1 MEDTKVIKSKTKKIV
16 ILNLALILLIA
27 VQIIFLPTVA
37 RYVKQESDKIVAS
50 YTSLYMSSDGE
61 GKVVSVEDKLGYLNL
76 KLMNYEDSNVTQR
89 DIEYTVSR
97 PTIFYKANGEAIA
110 SSEIETYLAADP
122 SNQLHVL
129 DVWNQPQVVGRDT
142 YKYIQSIA
150 SSDGETTTNTNT
162 PGDDYLFSY
171 EKLNNSAVGK
181 IHNLLIEFHRDRG
194 SDFKGTE
201 DVSIIVQL
209 SKPYKEVFIIN
220 VKISD
225 KLIVF
230 SNTDA
235 LVYETTFQRLYIQ
248 SADIFSHYK
257 GTTEILRKYNKRGT
271 TKAQAQYVQIAPR
284 ALLVTFKWDNFYFD
298 VNCLKD
304 YHLPNDNIPGINSD
318 AGNIDISKPYV
329 SNLDIANKTLVMYVP
344 QGSNFYLDFL
354 QIDKDTIS
362 TVDVRIEVTIIDGG
376 NKSFDIYDEIY
387 GGYNHN
393 VDYSGVKYMNLF
405 KVQ

>member
-181 IHNLLIEFHRDRG
+181 IHNLLIEFERDRG
-194 SDFKGTE
+194 TDFKGTE

-284 ALLVTFKWDNFYFD
+284 ALLVTFKWNNFYFD

-354 QIDKDTIS
+354 IIDDTLLS
-362 TVDVRIEVTIIDGG
+362 TVDVRIDVTIIDGG

-393 VDYSGVKYMNLF
+393 IDYSGVKYMNLF

>member
-142 YKYIQSIA
+142 YKYIQSIT

-181 IHNLLIEFHRDRG
+181 IHNLLIEFERDRG
-194 SDFKGTE
+194 TDFKGTE

-284 ALLVTFKWDNFYFD
+284 ALLVTFKWNNFYFD

-354 QIDKDTIS
+354 IIDDTLLS
-362 TVDVRIEVTIIDGG
+362 TVDVRIDVTIIDGG

-393 VDYSGVKYMNLF
+393 IDYSGVKYMNLF

>member
-27 VQIIFLPTVA
+27 FQIIFFPTVA
-37 RYVKQESDKIVAS
+37 RYVKQESDKIIAS

-89 DIEYTVSR
+89 DIEYIVSR
-97 PTIFYKANGEAIA
+97 PTKFYNANGETI
-110 SSEIETYLAADP
+110 ENDDIETYLAADP

-150 SSDGETTTNTNT
+150 SSDGETKNGN
-162 PGDDYLFSY
+162 YLFSY

-181 IHNLLIEFHRDRG
+181 IHNLLVEFKRDRG

-257 GTTEILRKYNKRGT
+257 GTTETLREYNKRGST
-271 TKAQAQYVQIAPR
+271 TEKVQIAPR
-284 ALLVTFKWDNFYFD
+284 ALLVTFKWNNFYFD

-354 QIDKDTIS
+354 IIDDTLLS
-362 TVDVRIEVTIIDGG
+362 TVDVRIDVTIIDGG
-376 NKSFDIYDEIY
+376 NTSFDIYDEIY

>member
-162 PGDDYLFSY
+162 PEDDYLFSY

-181 IHNLLIEFHRDRG
+181 IHNLLIEFNRDRG
-194 SDFKGTE
+194 TDFKGTE

-230 SNTDA
+230 SNTDS

-354 QIDKDTIS
+354 VIDDTLLS
-362 TVDVRIEVTIIDGG
+362 TVDVRIDVTIIDGG

>member
-1 MEDTKVIKSKTKKIV
+1 MMEDTKVIKSKTKKIV

-89 DIEYTVSR
+89 DIEYTISR
-97 PTIFYKANGEAIA
+97 PTKFYNANGEAIA
-110 SSEIETYLAADP
+110 DDDIETYLKTAG
-122 SNQLHVL
+122 NQLHVL

-142 YKYIQSIA
+142 YKYTQRIA

-209 SKPYKEVFIIN
+209 SRPYREVFIIN

-257 GTTEILRKYNKRGT
+257 GDKESLREYENRNDSSKT
-271 TKAQAQYVQIAPR
+271 VQIAPR
-284 ALLVTFKWDNFYFD
+284 ALQVTFTWDNFYFD
-298 VNCLKD
+298 VNCLKQ
-304 YHLPNDNIPGINSD
+304 YHLPNDTLPGTNDVSF
-318 AGNIDISKPYV
+318 IDISKPYV
-329 SNLDIANKTLVMYVP
+329 SKLDIEKKILVMYVP

-354 QIDKDTIS
+354 QIDKTATS
-362 TVDVRIEVTIIDGG
+362 TVDVNIMVAIID
-376 NKSFDIYDEIY
+376 NTKTDYDIYDDVYAGYSY
-387 GGYNHN
+387 GANG
-393 VDYSGVKYMNLF
+393 YMNLINYI
-405 KVQ
+405 KE

>member
-37 RYVKQESDKIVAS
+37 RYVKQESDKIIAS

-89 DIEYTVSR
+89 DIEYTISR

-110 SSEIETYLAADP
+110 SSEIEAYLAADP

-142 YKYIQSIA
+142 YKFSQSIK
-150 SSDGETTTNTNT
+150 SSDGEPATNADTLE
-162 PGDDYLFSY
+162 DDYMFSY

-181 IHNLLIEFHRDRG
+181 IHNLLIKFERLVEDAFT
-194 SDFKGTE
+194 GTE

-209 SKPYKEVFIIN
+209 SEPYREVFIIN

-257 GTTEILRKYNKRGT
+257 GDEESLRKYNKRGT
-271 TKAQAQYVQIAPR
+271 TEEQKQFVQIAPR
-284 ALLVTFKWDNFYFD
+284 ALQVTFTWDNFYFD
-298 VNCLKD
+298 VNCLKQ
-304 YHLPNDNIPGINSD
+304 YHLPNDTLPGTNDVSF
-318 AGNIDISKPYV
+318 IDISKPYV
-329 SNLDIANKTLVMYVP
+329 SKLDIEKKILVMYVP

-354 QIDKDTIS
+354 QIDKTATS
-362 TVDVRIEVTIIDGG
+362 TVDVNVMVAIID
-376 NKSFDIYDEIY
+376 NAKTDYDIYDDIY
-387 GGYNHN
+387 AGYTYGAN
-393 VDYSGVKYMNLF
+393 DYMNLINYS
-405 KVQ
+405 KE

>member
-181 IHNLLIEFHRDRG
+181 IHNLLIEFNRDRG
-194 SDFKGTE
+194 TDFKGTE

>member
-37 RYVKQESDKIVAS
+37 RYVKQESDKIIAS

-89 DIEYTVSR
+89 DIEYTISR
-97 PTIFYKANGEAIA
+97 PTTFYDSNGVAITD
-110 SSEIETYLAADP
+110 IETYLETAG
-122 SNQLHVL
+122 NQLYVL

-142 YKYIQSIA
+142 YKYTQSIA
-150 SSDGETTTNTNT
+150 SSDGETKNGN
-162 PGDDYLFSY
+162 YLFSY

-201 DVSIIVQL
+201 NVSIIVQL
-209 SKPYKEVFIIN
+209 SRPYREVFIIN
-220 VKISD
+220 VKVSD

-257 GTTEILRKYNKRGT
+257 GDKESLREYENRNDSSKT
-271 TKAQAQYVQIAPR
+271 VQIAPR
-284 ALLVTFKWDNFYFD
+284 ALQVTFTWDNFYFD
-298 VNCLKD
+298 VNC
-304 YHLPNDNIPGINSD
+304 
-318 AGNIDISKPYV
+318 
-329 SNLDIANKTLVMYVP
+329 
-344 QGSNFYLDFL
+344 
-354 QIDKDTIS
+354 
-362 TVDVRIEVTIIDGG
+362 
-376 NKSFDIYDEIY
+376 
-387 GGYNHN
+387 
-393 VDYSGVKYMNLF
+393 
-405 KVQ
+405 

>member
-37 RYVKQESDKIVAS
+37 RYVKQESDKIIAS

-89 DIEYTVSR
+89 DIEYTISR
-97 PTIFYKANGEAIA
+97 PTTFYDSNGVAITD
-110 SSEIETYLAADP
+110 IETYLETAD
-122 SNQLHVL
+122 NQLYVL

-142 YKYIQSIA
+142 YKYTQSIA
-150 SSDGETTTNTNT
+150 SSDGETKNGN
-162 PGDDYLFSY
+162 YLFSY

-209 SKPYKEVFIIN
+209 SKPYREVFIIN
-220 VKISD
+220 VKVSD

-257 GTTEILRKYNKRGT
+257 GATESLREYENRNDSSKT
-271 TKAQAQYVQIAPR
+271 VQIAPR
-284 ALLVTFKWDNFYFD
+284 ALQVTVKWDNFYFD

-304 YHLPNDNIPGINSD
+304 YHLSGDNIPGINNT

-329 SNLDIANKTLVMYVP
+329 SNLDIANKTLIMYVP

-354 QIDKDTIS
+354 QIDKDAIS
-362 TVDVRIEVTIIDGG
+362 TVDVRVEVAIIDNGTM
-376 NKSFDIYDEIY
+376 KYDIYDNVY
-387 GGYNHN
+387 AGYTY
-393 VDYSGVKYMNLF
+393 DKSILDEKYMTLINYI
-405 KVQ
+405 KE

>member
-37 RYVKQESDKIVAS
+37 RYVKQESDKIIAS

-97 PTIFYKANGEAIA
+97 PTKFYNANGEAIA
-110 SSEIETYLAADP
+110 DDDIETYLANP

-142 YKYIQSIA
+142 YKYTQSIA
-150 SSDGETTTNTNT
+150 SSDGETKNGN
-162 PGDDYLFSY
+162 YLFSY

-194 SDFKGTE
+194 SDFRGTE

-209 SKPYKEVFIIN
+209 SRPYREVFIIN
-220 VKISD
+220 VKVSD

-257 GTTEILRKYNKRGT
+257 GTTESLREYENRIDSSKTVK
-271 TKAQAQYVQIAPR
+271 IAPR
-284 ALLVTFKWDNFYFD
+284 ALQVTIKWDNFYFD

-304 YHLPNDNIPGINSD
+304 YHLSGDNIPGINNT

-329 SNLDIANKTLVMYVP
+329 SNLDIANKTLIMYVP

-354 QIDKDTIS
+354 QIDKDAIS
-362 TVDVRIEVTIIDGG
+362 TVDVRVEVAIIDNGTM
-376 NKSFDIYDEIY
+376 KYDIYDNVY
-387 GGYNHN
+387 AGYTY
-393 VDYSGVKYMNLF
+393 DKSILDEKYMTLINYI
-405 KVQ
+405 KE

>member
-37 RYVKQESDKIVAS
+37 RYVKQESDKIIAS

-97 PTIFYKANGEAIA
+97 PTKFYNANGEAIA
-110 SSEIETYLAADP
+110 DDDIETYLANP
-122 SNQLHVL
+122 NNQLHVL
-129 DVWNQPQVVGRDT
+129 DVWNQPQVVGRDS
-142 YKYIQSIA
+142 YKYKQSIA
-150 SSDGETTTNTNT
+150 SSDGETTTNNNT
-162 PGDDYLFSY
+162 PEDDYLFSY

-181 IHNLLIEFHRDRG
+181 IHNLLIEFNRDRG
-194 SDFKGTE
+194 SDFRGPE

-257 GTTEILRKYNKRGT
+257 GATESLREYENRNDSSKT
-271 TKAQAQYVQIAPR
+271 VQIAPK
-284 ALLVTFKWDNFYFD
+284 ALQVTFKWDNFYFD

-304 YHLPNDNIPGINSD
+304 YHLPNDNIPGINDNVSF
-318 AGNIDISKPYV
+318 IDISKPYV
-329 SNLDIANKTLVMYVP
+329 SNLDINNKTLVMYVP

-354 QIDKDTIS
+354 QIDKTATS
-362 TVDVRIEVTIIDGG
+362 TVDVTIEVAIIDNGTM
-376 NKSFDIYDEIY
+376 KYDIYDDVYAGYSY
-387 GGYNHN
+387 GAN
-393 VDYSGVKYMNLF
+393 KYMNLINYI
-405 KVQ
+405 KE

>member
-142 YKYIQSIA
+142 YKYIQSIT
-150 SSDGETTTNTNT
+150 SSDGETKNGN
-162 PGDDYLFSY
+162 YLFSY

-181 IHNLLIEFHRDRG
+181 IHNLLIEFNRDRG
-194 SDFKGTE
+194 TDFKGTE

-304 YHLPNDNIPGINSD
+304 YHLPKDNIPGINGD

-354 QIDKDTIS
+354 VIDDTLLS
-362 TVDVRIEVTIIDGG
+362 TVDVRIDVTIIDGG

-393 VDYSGVKYMNLF
+393 IDYSGVKYMNLF

>member
-37 RYVKQESDKIVAS
+37 RYVKQESDKIIAS

-110 SSEIETYLAADP
+110 SSEIEAYLAADP

-181 IHNLLIEFHRDRG
+181 IHNLLIEFNRDRG
-194 SDFKGTE
+194 SDFNGTE

-209 SKPYKEVFIIN
+209 SKPYREVFIIN
-220 VKISD
+220 VKVSD

-257 GTTEILRKYNKRGT
+257 GTTESLRKYNKRGT
-271 TKAQAQYVQIAPR
+271 TKEEAQYVQIAPR
-284 ALLVTFKWDNFYFD
+284 ALQVTVKWDNFYFD

-304 YHLPNDNIPGINSD
+304 YHLSGDNIPGINNT

-354 QIDKDTIS
+354 IIDDTLLS

-393 VDYSGVKYMNLF
+393 VDYSGVKYINLF

>member
-37 RYVKQESDKIVAS
+37 RYVKQESEKINAS

-89 DIEYTVSR
+89 DIEYTISR
-97 PTIFYKANGEAIA
+97 PTTFYDSNGVAITD
-110 SSEIETYLAADP
+110 IETYLETAD
-122 SNQLHVL
+122 NQLYVL

-142 YKYIQSIA
+142 YKYTQSIA
-150 SSDGETTTNTNT
+150 SSDGETKNGNF
-162 PGDDYLFSY
+162 LFSY
-171 EKLNNSAVGK
+171 DILYNSAVGK
-181 IHNLLIEFHRDRG
+181 IHNLLIEFRRDRG

-209 SKPYKEVFIIN
+209 SKPYREVFIIN

-257 GTTEILRKYNKRGT
+257 GATESLREYENRNDSSKT
-271 TKAQAQYVQIAPR
+271 VQIAPR
-284 ALLVTFKWDNFYFD
+284 ALQVTFTWDNFYFD

-304 YHLPNDNIPGINSD
+304 YHLSGDNIPGINNT

-329 SNLDIANKTLVMYVP
+329 CNLDIANKTLVMYVP

-354 QIDKDTIS
+354 QIDKTATS
-362 TVDVRIEVTIIDGG
+362 TVDVNIMVAIID
-376 NKSFDIYDEIY
+376 NTKTDYDIYDDVYAGYSY
-387 GGYNHN
+387 GANG
-393 VDYSGVKYMNLF
+393 YMNLINYI
-405 KVQ
+405 KE

>member
-89 DIEYTVSR
+89 DIEYTISR

-110 SSEIETYLAADP
+110 SSEIESYLAADP

-142 YKYIQSIA
+142 YKYTQRIA

-209 SKPYKEVFIIN
+209 SRPYREVFIIN

-257 GTTEILRKYNKRGT
+257 GTTESLREYENRIDSSKTVK
-271 TKAQAQYVQIAPR
+271 IAPR
-284 ALLVTFKWDNFYFD
+284 ALQVTIKWDNFYFD

-304 YHLPNDNIPGINSD
+304 YHLSGDNIPGINNT

-329 SNLDIANKTLVMYVP
+329 SNLDIANKTLIMYVP

-362 TVDVRIEVTIIDGG
+362 TVDVRVEVAIIDNGTM
-376 NKSFDIYDEIY
+376 KYDIYDNVY
-387 GGYNHN
+387 AGYTY
-393 VDYSGVKYMNLF
+393 DKSILDEKYMTLINYI
-405 KVQ
+405 KE

>member
-37 RYVKQESDKIVAS
+37 RYVKQESDKIIAS

-89 DIEYTVSR
+89 DIEYTISR
-97 PTIFYKANGEAIA
+97 PTKFYNANGEAIA
-110 SSEIETYLAADP
+110 DDDIETYLKTAG
-122 SNQLHVL
+122 NQLHVL

-142 YKYIQSIA
+142 YKYTQRIA

-209 SKPYKEVFIIN
+209 SRPYREVFIIN

-257 GTTEILRKYNKRGT
+257 GDKESLREYENRNDSSKT
-271 TKAQAQYVQIAPR
+271 VQIAPR
-284 ALLVTFKWDNFYFD
+284 ALQVTFTWDNFYFD
-298 VNCLKD
+298 VNCLKQ
-304 YHLPNDNIPGINSD
+304 YHLPNDTLPGTNDVSF
-318 AGNIDISKPYV
+318 IDISKPYV
-329 SNLDIANKTLVMYVP
+329 SKLDIEKKILVMYVP

-354 QIDKDTIS
+354 QIDKTATS
-362 TVDVRIEVTIIDGG
+362 TVDVNIMVAIID
-376 NKSFDIYDEIY
+376 NTKTDYDIYDDVYAGYTY
-387 GGYNHN
+387 GAN
-393 VDYSGVKYMNLF
+393 DYMNLINYS
-405 KVQ
+405 KE

>member
-1 MEDTKVIKSKTKKIV
+1 MSTALSKVALSTENWSSYLFFSITSDFVK
-16 ILNLALILLIA
+16 LIL
-27 VQIIFLPTVA
+27 F
-37 RYVKQESDKIVAS
+37 
-50 YTSLYMSSDGE
+50 SS
-61 GKVVSVEDKLGYLNL
+61 
-76 KLMNYEDSNVTQR
+76 
-89 DIEYTVSR
+89 
-97 PTIFYKANGEAIA
+97 
-110 SSEIETYLAADP
+110 
-122 SNQLHVL
+122 
-129 DVWNQPQVVGRDT
+129 
-142 YKYIQSIA
+142 
-150 SSDGETTTNTNT
+150 
-162 PGDDYLFSY
+162 
-171 EKLNNSAVGK
+171 
-181 IHNLLIEFHRDRG
+181 
-194 SDFKGTE
+194 
-201 DVSIIVQL
+201 
-209 SKPYKEVFIIN
+209 KEVFIIN

-271 TKAQAQYVQIAPR
+271 TEAQAQYVQIAPR
-284 ALLVTFKWDNFYFD
+284 ALLVTFKWNNFYFD

-354 QIDKDTIS
+354 VIDDTLLS
-362 TVDVRIEVTIIDGG
+362 TVDVRIDVTIIDGG

-387 GGYNHN
+387 GGYNHSI
-393 VDYSGVKYMNLF
+393 DYSGEKYMNLF
-405 KVQ
+405 KFQ

>member
-97 PTIFYKANGEAIA
+97 PTKFYNANGEAIA
-110 SSEIETYLAADP
+110 DDDIETYLANP

-142 YKYIQSIA
+142 YKYTQSIA
-150 SSDGETTTNTNT
+150 SSDGETKNGN
-162 PGDDYLFSY
+162 YLFSY

-194 SDFKGTE
+194 SDFNGTE

-209 SKPYKEVFIIN
+209 SRPYREVFIIN
-220 VKISD
+220 VKVSD

-257 GTTEILRKYNKRGT
+257 GTTESLREYENRIDSSKTVK
-271 TKAQAQYVQIAPR
+271 IAPR
-284 ALLVTFKWDNFYFD
+284 ALQVTIKWDNFYFD

-304 YHLPNDNIPGINSD
+304 YHLSGDNIPGINNT

-329 SNLDIANKTLVMYVP
+329 SNLDIANKTLIMYVP

-362 TVDVRIEVTIIDGG
+362 TVDVRVEVAIIDNGTM
-376 NKSFDIYDEIY
+376 KYDIYDNVY
-387 GGYNHN
+387 AGYTY
-393 VDYSGVKYMNLF
+393 DKSILDEKYMTLINYI
-405 KVQ
+405 KE

>member
-97 PTIFYKANGEAIA
+97 PTKFYNANGEAI
-110 SSEIETYLAADP
+110 ENEDIETYLAADP

-142 YKYIQSIA
+142 YKYIQSIT

-181 IHNLLIEFHRDRG
+181 IHNLLIEFERDRG
-194 SDFKGTE
+194 TDFKGTE

-230 SNTDA
+230 SNTDS

-271 TKAQAQYVQIAPR
+271 TEAQAQYVQIAPR

-354 QIDKDTIS
+354 IIDDTLLS
-362 TVDVRIEVTIIDGG
+362 TVDVRIDVTIIDGG
-376 NKSFDIYDEIY
+376 NTSFDIYDEIY

-393 VDYSGVKYMNLF
+393 SDYSGEKYMNLF

>member
-142 YKYIQSIA
+142 YKYIQSIT
-150 SSDGETTTNTNT
+150 SSDGETKNGN
-162 PGDDYLFSY
+162 YLFSY

-181 IHNLLIEFHRDRG
+181 IHNLLIEFNRDRG
-194 SDFKGTE
+194 TDFKGTE

-271 TKAQAQYVQIAPR
+271 TEAQAQYVQIAPR

-304 YHLPNDNIPGINSD
+304 YHLSGDNIPGINDNVSF
-318 AGNIDISKPYV
+318 IDISKPYV
-329 SNLDIANKTLVMYVP
+329 SNLDINNKTLVMYVP

-354 QIDKDTIS
+354 QIDKDAIS
-362 TVDVRIEVTIIDGG
+362 KVDVTIEVAIIDNGTI
-376 NKSFDIYDEIY
+376 KYDIYDDVYAGYSY
-387 GGYNHN
+387 GAN
-393 VDYSGVKYMNLF
+393 KYMNLINYI
-405 KVQ
+405 KE

>member
-37 RYVKQESDKIVAS
+37 RYVKQESDKIIAS

-89 DIEYTVSR
+89 DIEYTISR
-97 PTIFYKANGEAIA
+97 PTTFYDSNGVAITD
-110 SSEIETYLAADP
+110 IETYLETAG
-122 SNQLHVL
+122 NQLYVL

-142 YKYIQSIA
+142 YKYTQSIA
-150 SSDGETTTNTNT
+150 SSDGETKNGN
-162 PGDDYLFSY
+162 YLFSY

-209 SKPYKEVFIIN
+209 SRPYREVFIIN

-257 GTTEILRKYNKRGT
+257 GDKESLREYENRNDSSKTVK
-271 TKAQAQYVQIAPR
+271 IAPR
-284 ALLVTFKWDNFYFD
+284 ALQVTFTWDNFYFD
-298 VNCLKD
+298 VNCLKQ
-304 YHLPNDNIPGINSD
+304 YHLPNDTLPGTNDVSF
-318 AGNIDISKPYV
+318 IDISKPYV
-329 SNLDIANKTLVMYVP
+329 SKLDIEKKILVMYVP

-354 QIDKDTIS
+354 QIDKTATS
-362 TVDVRIEVTIIDGG
+362 TVDVNVMVAIID
-376 NKSFDIYDEIY
+376 NAKTDYDIYDDIY
-387 GGYNHN
+387 AGYTYGAN
-393 VDYSGVKYMNLF
+393 DYMNLINYI
-405 KVQ
+405 KE

>member
-37 RYVKQESDKIVAS
+37 RYVKQESDKIIAS

-89 DIEYTVSR
+89 DIEYTISR
-97 PTIFYKANGEAIA
+97 PTTFYDSNGVAITD
-110 SSEIETYLAADP
+110 IESYLETAG
-122 SNQLHVL
+122 NQLHVL

-142 YKYIQSIA
+142 YKYTQSIA
-150 SSDGETTTNTNT
+150 SSDGETKNGN
-162 PGDDYLFSY
+162 YLFSY

-194 SDFKGTE
+194 SDFRGTE

-209 SKPYKEVFIIN
+209 SRPYREVFIIN
-220 VKISD
+220 VKVSD

-257 GTTEILRKYNKRGT
+257 GTTESLREYENRIDSSKTVK
-271 TKAQAQYVQIAPR
+271 IAPR
-284 ALLVTFKWDNFYFD
+284 ALQVTIKWDNFYFD

-304 YHLPNDNIPGINSD
+304 YHLSGDNIPGINNT

-329 SNLDIANKTLVMYVP
+329 SNLDIANKTLIMYVP

-354 QIDKDTIS
+354 QIDKDAIS
-362 TVDVRIEVTIIDGG
+362 TVDVRVEVAIIDNGTM
-376 NKSFDIYDEIY
+376 KYDIYDNVY
-387 GGYNHN
+387 AGYTY
-393 VDYSGVKYMNLF
+393 DKSILDEKYMTLINYI
-405 KVQ
+405 KE

>member
-27 VQIIFLPTVA
+27 FQIIFFPTAA
-37 RYVKQESDKIVAS
+37 RYVKQESDKIIAT

-61 GKVVSVEDKLGYLNL
+61 GKVVSVEGNKGYLDL
-76 KLMNYEDSNVTQR
+76 KLMNYEGSNVTQR
-89 DIEYTVSR
+89 DIVYSVST
-97 PTIFYKANGEAIA
+97 PTTFYDSKGVAITDVK
-110 SSEIETYLAADP
+110 TYLETAG
-122 SNQLHVL
+122 NQLHVL

-142 YKYIQSIA
+142 YKFAQSIK
-150 SSDGETTTNTNT
+150 SSDGETTTNADT
-162 PGDDYLFSY
+162 PEDDYMFSY

-181 IHNLLIEFHRDRG
+181 IHNLLIEFKRQVEDA
-194 SDFKGTE
+194 FTGTE

-209 SKPYKEVFIIN
+209 SEPYKEVFIIN

-248 SADIFSHYK
+248 SADVYSYYK
-257 GTTEILRKYNKRGT
+257 GSDKLREYKDRNDSSKT
-271 TKAQAQYVQIAPR
+271 VKIAPR
-284 ALLVTFKWDNFYFD
+284 ALQVTIKWDNFYFD

-304 YHLPNDNIPGINSD
+304 YHLPNDNIPEINDSSD
-318 AGNIDISKPYV
+318 ELYNLDISKPYV
-329 SNLDIANKTLVMYVP
+329 KSLDIANKTLVMFVP

-354 QIDKDTIS
+354 QIDKANSS
-362 TVDVRIEVTIIDGG
+362 TVNARVEVAVIDQSA
-376 NKSFDIYDEIY
+376 KMDYDIYDELY
-387 GGYNHN
+387 AGYKYDTI
-393 VDYSGVKYMNLF
+393 VSDIKYMNLINYN
-405 KVQ
+405 KE

>member
-97 PTIFYKANGEAIA
+97 PTKFYNANGEAI
-110 SSEIETYLAADP
+110 ENEDIETYLAADP

-142 YKYIQSIA
+142 YKYIQSIT

-181 IHNLLIEFHRDRG
+181 IHNLLIEFERDRG
-194 SDFKGTE
+194 TDFKGTE

-230 SNTDA
+230 SNTDS

-271 TKAQAQYVQIAPR
+271 TEAQAQYVQIAPR

-354 QIDKDTIS
+354 IIDDTLLS
-362 TVDVRIEVTIIDGG
+362 TVDVRIDVTIIDGG
-376 NKSFDIYDEIY
+376 DKSFDIYDEIY

-393 VDYSGVKYMNLF
+393 IDYSGVKYMNLF

>member
-37 RYVKQESDKIVAS
+37 RYVKQESDKIIAS

-97 PTIFYKANGEAIA
+97 PTKFYNANGEAIA
-110 SSEIETYLAADP
+110 DDDIETYLKTAG
-122 SNQLHVL
+122 NQLHVL

-181 IHNLLIEFHRDRG
+181 IHNLLVEFKRDRG
-194 SDFKGTE
+194 TDFKGTE

-209 SKPYKEVFIIN
+209 SRPYKEVFIIN

-257 GTTEILRKYNKRGT
+257 GATESLREYENRNDSSKT
-271 TKAQAQYVQIAPR
+271 VQIAPR
-284 ALLVTFKWDNFYFD
+284 ALQVTVKWDNFYFD
-298 VNCLKD
+298 VNCLKQ
-304 YHLPNDNIPGINSD
+304 YHLPNDTLPGTNDVSF
-318 AGNIDISKPYV
+318 IDISKPYV
-329 SNLDIANKTLVMYVP
+329 SKLDIEKKILVMYVP

-354 QIDKDTIS
+354 QIDKTATS
-362 TVDVRIEVTIIDGG
+362 TVDVNVMVAIID
-376 NKSFDIYDEIY
+376 NAKTDYDIYDDVYAGYTY
-387 GGYNHN
+387 GAN
-393 VDYSGVKYMNLF
+393 DYMNLINYS
-405 KVQ
+405 KE

>member
-97 PTIFYKANGEAIA
+97 PTKFYNANGEAIA
-110 SSEIETYLAADP
+110 DDDIETYLANP
-122 SNQLHVL
+122 NNQLHVL

-150 SSDGETTTNTNT
+150 SSDGETTTNNNT
-162 PGDDYLFSY
+162 PEDDYLFSY

-194 SDFKGTE
+194 SDFNGTE

-209 SKPYKEVFIIN
+209 SRPYREVFIIN
-220 VKISD
+220 VKVSD

-257 GTTEILRKYNKRGT
+257 GATESLREYENRNDSSKT
-271 TKAQAQYVQIAPR
+271 VQIAPK
-284 ALLVTFKWDNFYFD
+284 ALQVTFKWDNFYFD

-304 YHLPNDNIPGINSD
+304 YHLPNDNIPGINDNVSF
-318 AGNIDISKPYV
+318 IDISKPYV
-329 SNLDIANKTLVMYVP
+329 SNLDINNKTLVMYVP

-354 QIDKDTIS
+354 QIDKDAIS
-362 TVDVRIEVTIIDGG
+362 KVDVTIEVAVIDNGTM
-376 NKSFDIYDEIY
+376 KYDIYDDVYAGYSY
-387 GGYNHN
+387 GAN
-393 VDYSGVKYMNLF
+393 KYMNLINYI
-405 KVQ
+405 KE

>member
-1 MEDTKVIKSKTKKIV
+1 MEENKVIKSKTKKIV

-27 VQIIFLPTVA
+27 FQIIFFPTVA

-76 KLMNYEDSNVTQR
+76 KLMNYEGSNVTQR
-89 DIEYTVSR
+89 DIEYTISR
-97 PTIFYKANGEAIA
+97 PTKFYNANGEEIA
-110 SSEIETYLAADP
+110 DSDIEAYLAADP

-150 SSDGETTTNTNT
+150 SSDGEVK
-162 PGDDYLFSY
+162 GDNYLFSY

-181 IHNLLIEFHRDRG
+181 IHNLLIEFKRDRG
-194 SDFKGTE
+194 TDFKGTE

-235 LVYETTFQRLYIQ
+235 LVYETNFQRLYIQ

-257 GTTEILRKYNKRGT
+257 GTTETLREYNKQGST
-271 TKAQAQYVQIAPR
+271 TEKVQIAPR
-284 ALLVTFKWDNFYFD
+284 ALLLTFKWDNFYFD

-304 YHLPNDNIPGINSD
+304 YHLSGDNIPGINDNVSF
-318 AGNIDISKPYV
+318 IDISKPYV
-329 SNLDIANKTLVMYVP
+329 SNLDINNKTLVMYVP

-354 QIDKDTIS
+354 QIDKNLIS
-362 TVDVRIEVTIIDGG
+362 TVDVTVQVAIIDGTETRY
-376 NKSFDIYDEIY
+376 DIYDENY
-387 GGYNHN
+387 AGYSYENN
-393 VDYSGVKYMNLF
+393 YMNLI

>member
-89 DIEYTVSR
+89 DIEYTISR
-97 PTIFYKANGEAIA
+97 PTTFYDSNGVAITD
-110 SSEIETYLAADP
+110 IESYLETAG
-122 SNQLHVL
+122 NQLHVL

-142 YKYIQSIA
+142 YKYTQSIA
-150 SSDGETTTNTNT
+150 SSDGETTTNADT

-181 IHNLLIEFHRDRG
+181 IHNLLIEFKRDRG
-194 SDFKGTE
+194 TDFKGTE

-257 GTTEILRKYNKRGT
+257 GDKESLREYENRNDSSKT
-271 TKAQAQYVQIAPR
+271 VQIAPR
-284 ALLVTFKWDNFYFD
+284 ALQVTFTWDNFYFD
-298 VNCLKD
+298 VNCLKQ
-304 YHLPNDNIPGINSD
+304 YHLPNDTLPGTNDVSF
-318 AGNIDISKPYV
+318 IDISKPYV
-329 SNLDIANKTLVMYVP
+329 SKLDIEKKILVMYVP

-354 QIDKDTIS
+354 QIDKTATS
-362 TVDVRIEVTIIDGG
+362 TVDVNIMVAIID
-376 NKSFDIYDEIY
+376 NTKTDYDIYDDVYAGYTY
-387 GGYNHN
+387 GAN
-393 VDYSGVKYMNLF
+393 DYMNLINYS
-405 KVQ
+405 KE

>member
-37 RYVKQESDKIVAS
+37 RYVKQESDKIIAS

-89 DIEYTVSR
+89 DIEYTISR
-97 PTIFYKANGEAIA
+97 PTTFYDSNGVAITD
-110 SSEIETYLAADP
+110 IETYLETAG
-122 SNQLHVL
+122 NQLYVL

-142 YKYIQSIA
+142 YKYTQSIA
-150 SSDGETTTNTNT
+150 SSDGETKNGN
-162 PGDDYLFSY
+162 YLFSY

-181 IHNLLIEFHRDRG
+181 IHNLLIEFRRDRG
-194 SDFKGTE
+194 SDFSGTE
-201 DVSIIVQL
+201 NISIVVQL

-220 VKISD
+220 VKVSD

-230 SNTDA
+230 SDTDA
-235 LVYETTFQRLYIQ
+235 LVYETNFQRLYIQ

-257 GTTEILRKYNKRGT
+257 GNVKTLREYNKRGST
-271 TKAQAQYVQIAPR
+271 TEKVQIAPR
-284 ALLVTFKWDNFYFD
+284 ALLLTFKWDNFYFD
-298 VNCLKD
+298 VNCLKQ
-304 YHLPNDNIPGINSD
+304 YHLPDDNIPGINSD

-354 QIDKDTIS
+354 QIDKNKAS
-362 TVDVRIEVTIIDGG
+362 KVDVTVEVAIIYNGTT
-376 NKSFDIYDEIY
+376 SYDIYDENY
-387 GGYNHN
+387 AGYSYENN
-393 VDYSGVKYMNLF
+393 YMNLINYTG
-405 KVQ
+405 Q

>member
-97 PTIFYKANGEAIA
+97 PTKFYNANGEAIA
-110 SSEIETYLAADP
+110 DDDIETYLADP
-122 SNQLHVL
+122 NNQLHVL
-129 DVWNQPQVVGRDT
+129 DVWNEPQVVGRDT

-181 IHNLLIEFHRDRG
+181 IHNLLVEFKRDRG
-194 SDFKGTE
+194 TDFKGTE

-209 SKPYKEVFIIN
+209 SRPYKEVFIIN

-257 GTTEILRKYNKRGT
+257 GDKESLREYENRNDSSKT
-271 TKAQAQYVQIAPR
+271 VQIAPR
-284 ALLVTFKWDNFYFD
+284 ALQVTLTWDNFYFD
-298 VNCLKD
+298 VNCLKQ
-304 YHLPNDNIPGINSD
+304 YHLPNDTLPGTNDVSF
-318 AGNIDISKPYV
+318 IDISKPYV
-329 SNLDIANKTLVMYVP
+329 SKLDIEKKILVMYVP

-354 QIDKDTIS
+354 QIDKTATS
-362 TVDVRIEVTIIDGG
+362 TVDVNVMVAIID
-376 NKSFDIYDEIY
+376 NAKTDYDIYDDVYAGYTY
-387 GGYNHN
+387 GAN
-393 VDYSGVKYMNLF
+393 DYMNLINYS
-405 KVQ
+405 KE

>member
-89 DIEYTVSR
+89 DIEYTISR
-97 PTIFYKANGEAIA
+97 PTKFYNANGEAIA
-110 SSEIETYLAADP
+110 DDDIETYLKTAG
-122 SNQLHVL
+122 NQLHVL

-142 YKYIQSIA
+142 YKYTQNIA
-150 SSDGETTTNTNT
+150 SSDGETKNGN
-162 PGDDYLFSY
+162 YLFSY

-194 SDFKGTE
+194 SDFRGTE

-209 SKPYKEVFIIN
+209 SRPYREVFIIN

-248 SADIFSHYK
+248 SADVYSYYK
-257 GTTEILRKYNKRGT
+257 GSDKLREYKDRNDSSKT
-271 TKAQAQYVQIAPR
+271 VKIAPR
-284 ALLVTFKWDNFYFD
+284 SLLVTFTWDNFYFD

-304 YHLPNDNIPGINSD
+304 YHLPNDTLPGTYDNVSF
-318 AGNIDISKPYV
+318 IDISKPYV
-329 SNLDIANKTLVMYVP
+329 SKLDIEKKILVMYVP

-354 QIDKDTIS
+354 QIDKANSS
-362 TVDVRIEVTIIDGG
+362 TVNARVEVAVIDQSA
-376 NKSFDIYDEIY
+376 KMDYDIYDELY
-387 GGYNHN
+387 AGYKYDTI
-393 VDYSGVKYMNLF
+393 VSDIKYMNLINYN
-405 KVQ
+405 KE

>member
-37 RYVKQESDKIVAS
+37 RYVKQESDKIIAS

-150 SSDGETTTNTNT
+150 SSDGETITNTNT

-181 IHNLLIEFHRDRG
+181 IHNLLIEFKRDRG
-194 SDFKGTE
+194 TDFKGTE

-271 TKAQAQYVQIAPR
+271 TEAQAQYVQIAPR

-304 YHLPNDNIPGINSD
+304 YHLPNDKIPGINENVSF
-318 AGNIDISKPYV
+318 IDISKPYV

-354 QIDKDTIS
+354 VIDDTLLS
-362 TVDVRIEVTIIDGG
+362 TVDVRIDVTIIDGG
-376 NKSFDIYDEIY
+376 NTSFDIYDEIY

-393 VDYSGVKYMNLF
+393 IDYSGVKYMNLF

>member
-97 PTIFYKANGEAIA
+97 PTKFYNANGEAIA
-110 SSEIETYLAADP
+110 DDDIETYLANP

-142 YKYIQSIA
+142 YKYTQSIA
-150 SSDGETTTNTNT
+150 SSDGETKNGN
-162 PGDDYLFSY
+162 YLFSY

-194 SDFKGTE
+194 SDFNGTE

-209 SKPYKEVFIIN
+209 SRPYREVFIIN

-257 GTTEILRKYNKRGT
+257 GTTESLREYENRIDSSKTVK
-271 TKAQAQYVQIAPR
+271 IAPR
-284 ALLVTFKWDNFYFD
+284 ALQVTIKWDNFYFD

-304 YHLPNDNIPGINSD
+304 YHLSGDNIPGINNT

-329 SNLDIANKTLVMYVP
+329 SNLDIANKTLIMYVP

-362 TVDVRIEVTIIDGG
+362 TVDVRVEVAIIDNGTM
-376 NKSFDIYDEIY
+376 KYDIYDNVY
-387 GGYNHN
+387 AGYTY
-393 VDYSGVKYMNLF
+393 DKSILDEKYMTLINYI
-405 KVQ
+405 KE

>member
-37 RYVKQESDKIVAS
+37 RYVKQESDKIIAS

-89 DIEYTVSR
+89 DIEYTISR
-97 PTIFYKANGEAIA
+97 PTKFYNANGEAIA
-110 SSEIETYLAADP
+110 DDDIETYLKTAG
-122 SNQLHVL
+122 NQLHVL

-142 YKYIQSIA
+142 YKYTQSIA
-150 SSDGETTTNTNT
+150 SSDGETKNGN
-162 PGDDYLFSY
+162 YLFSY

-209 SKPYKEVFIIN
+209 SRPYREVFIIN

-257 GTTEILRKYNKRGT
+257 GDKESLREYENRNDSSKT
-271 TKAQAQYVQIAPR
+271 VQIAPR
-284 ALLVTFKWDNFYFD
+284 ALQVTFTWDNFYFD
-298 VNCLKD
+298 VNCLKQ
-304 YHLPNDNIPGINSD
+304 YHLPNDTLPGTNDVSF
-318 AGNIDISKPYV
+318 IDISKPYV
-329 SNLDIANKTLVMYVP
+329 SKLDIEKKILVMYVP

-354 QIDKDTIS
+354 QIDKTATS
-362 TVDVRIEVTIIDGG
+362 TVDVNIMVAIID
-376 NKSFDIYDEIY
+376 NTKTDYDIYDDVYAGYSY
-387 GGYNHN
+387 GANG
-393 VDYSGVKYMNLF
+393 YMNLINYS
-405 KVQ
+405 KE

>member
-89 DIEYTVSR
+89 DIEYTISR
-97 PTIFYKANGEAIA
+97 PTKFYNANGEAIA
-110 SSEIETYLAADP
+110 DDNIETYLKTAG
-122 SNQLHVL
+122 NQLHVL

-142 YKYIQSIA
+142 YKYTQRIA

-209 SKPYKEVFIIN
+209 SRPYREVFIIN

-257 GTTEILRKYNKRGT
+257 GDKESLREYENRNDSSKT
-271 TKAQAQYVQIAPR
+271 VQIAPR
-284 ALLVTFKWDNFYFD
+284 ALQVTFTWDNFYFD
-298 VNCLKD
+298 VNCLKQ
-304 YHLPNDNIPGINSD
+304 YHLPNDTLPGTNDVSF
-318 AGNIDISKPYV
+318 IDISKPYV
-329 SNLDIANKTLVMYVP
+329 SKLDIEKKILVMYVP

-354 QIDKDTIS
+354 QIDKNKAS
-362 TVDVRIEVTIIDGG
+362 KVDVTVEVAIIYNGTT
-376 NKSFDIYDEIY
+376 SYDIYDENY
-387 GGYNHN
+387 AGYSYENN
-393 VDYSGVKYMNLF
+393 YMNLINYTG
-405 KVQ
+405 Q

>member
-89 DIEYTVSR
+89 DIEYTISR
-97 PTIFYKANGEAIA
+97 PTTFYDSNGVAITD
-110 SSEIETYLAADP
+110 IETYLETAG
-122 SNQLHVL
+122 NQLYVL

-142 YKYIQSIA
+142 YKYTQSIA
-150 SSDGETTTNTNT
+150 SSDGETKNDN
-162 PGDDYLFSY
+162 YLFSY

-181 IHNLLIEFHRDRG
+181 VHNLLIEFHRDRG
-194 SDFKGTE
+194 SDFNGTE

-209 SKPYKEVFIIN
+209 SRPYREVFIIN

-257 GTTEILRKYNKRGT
+257 GATESLREYENRNDSSKT
-271 TKAQAQYVQIAPR
+271 VQIAPK
-284 ALLVTFKWDNFYFD
+284 ALQVTFKWDNFYFD

-304 YHLPNDNIPGINSD
+304 YHLSGDNIPGINNT

-329 SNLDIANKTLVMYVP
+329 SNLDIANKTLIMYVP

-354 QIDKDTIS
+354 QIDKDAIS
-362 TVDVRIEVTIIDGG
+362 KVDVTIEVAVIDNGTM
-376 NKSFDIYDEIY
+376 KYDIYDDVYAGYSY
-387 GGYNHN
+387 GAN
-393 VDYSGVKYMNLF
+393 KYMNLINYI
-405 KVQ
+405 KE

>member
-89 DIEYTVSR
+89 DIEYTISR
-97 PTIFYKANGEAIA
+97 PTTFYDSNGVAITD
-110 SSEIETYLAADP
+110 IETYLETAG
-122 SNQLHVL
+122 NQLYVL

-142 YKYIQSIA
+142 YKYTQSIA
-150 SSDGETTTNTNT
+150 SSDGETKNDN
-162 PGDDYLFSY
+162 YLFSY

-181 IHNLLIEFHRDRG
+181 VHNLLIEFHRDRG
-194 SDFKGTE
+194 SDFNGTE

-209 SKPYKEVFIIN
+209 SRPYREVFIIN

-257 GTTEILRKYNKRGT
+257 GATESLREYENRNDSSKT
-271 TKAQAQYVQIAPR
+271 VQIAPK
-284 ALLVTFKWDNFYFD
+284 ALQVTFKWDNFYFD

-304 YHLPNDNIPGINSD
+304 YHLPNDNIPGINDNVSF
-318 AGNIDISKPYV
+318 IDISKPYV
-329 SNLDIANKTLVMYVP
+329 SNLDINNKTLVMYVP

-354 QIDKDTIS
+354 QIDKDAIS
-362 TVDVRIEVTIIDGG
+362 KVDVTIEVAVIDNGTM
-376 NKSFDIYDEIY
+376 KYDIYDDVYAGYSY
-387 GGYNHN
+387 GAN
-393 VDYSGVKYMNLF
+393 KYMNLINYI
-405 KVQ
+405 KE

>member
-142 YKYIQSIA
+142 YKYIQSIT

-181 IHNLLIEFHRDRG
+181 IHNLLIEFNRDRG
-194 SDFKGTE
+194 TDFKGTE

-271 TKAQAQYVQIAPR
+271 TVAQAQYVQIAPR
-284 ALLVTFKWDNFYFD
+284 ALLVTFKWNNFYFD

-354 QIDKDTIS
+354 IIDDTLLS
-362 TVDVRIEVTIIDGG
+362 TVDVRIDVTIIDGG
-376 NKSFDIYDEIY
+376 NTSFDIYDEIY

-393 VDYSGVKYMNLF
+393 SDYSGEKYMNLF